1 MFALD
6 LRISKGFTL
15 PKDRGIVT
23 VGVNGFNL
31 TNHTNP
37 LRVSPYYNA
46 GKSKLPSY
54 GRLVEGLNARQLQ
67 FTLEFEF

>member
-6 LRISKGFTL
+6 LRVSKGFTM
-15 PKDRGIVT
+15 PKDHGVVT

-37 LRVSPYYNA
+37 LRVSPYYA
-46 GKSKLPSY
+46 DGKSNLPSY

-67 FTLEFEF
+67 FTPE